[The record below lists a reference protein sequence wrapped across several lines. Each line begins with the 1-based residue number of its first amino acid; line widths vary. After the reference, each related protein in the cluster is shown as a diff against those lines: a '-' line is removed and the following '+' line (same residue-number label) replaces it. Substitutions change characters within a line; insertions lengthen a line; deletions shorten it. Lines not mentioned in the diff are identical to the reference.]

1 MKYVSVRDKMI
12 VGIIP
17 DASTAEI
24 LLNNLS
30 EADFNLADVSL
41 IMRDQE
47 LRDKIAKDVGP
58 LKGLRYDQISARL
71 VQAGLSATDAQSYQD
86 AVAQGR
92 VLAVMDAAPDLVEV
106 VREMFTDQS
115 GKSITEI

>member
-1 MKYVSVRDKMI
+1 MI

-41 IMRDQE
+41 IMRDQK
-47 LRDKIAKDVGP
+47 LRNKIAKDKGP
-58 LKGLRYDQISARL
+58 LKGLRYDQIAAHL
-71 VQAGLSATDAQSYQD
+71 TQAGLSAQEAQVYQD
-86 AVAQGR
+86 AVAQGK
-92 VLAVMDAAPDLVEV
+92 VLVAMNTAPDTTQAAK
-106 VREMFTDQS
+106 EMFADQS
-115 GKSITEI
+115 GESIQEVK

>member
-1 MKYVSVRDKMI
+1 MMDKMI

-41 IMRDQE
+41 IMSDQK
-47 LRDKIAKDVGP
+47 LRNKIAKDTGP
-58 LKGLRYDQISARL
+58 LKGVQSNQVSARL
-71 VQAGLSATDAQSYQD
+71 VQARLSAQDAQTYQN
-86 AVAQGR
+86 AVNQGK
-92 VLAVMDAAPDLVEV
+92 VLAAMKTAPDVTEAAK
-106 VREMFTDQS
+106 EMFADQS
-115 GKSITEI
+115 GESIKEV

>member
-1 MKYVSVRDKMI
+1 MI

-41 IMRDQE
+41 IMRDQK
-47 LRDKIAKDVGP
+47 LRNKIAKDKGP
-58 LKGLRYDQISARL
+58 LKGVHYDEISTHL
-71 VQAGLSATDAQSYQD
+71 TQAGLSAQEAQVYQD
-86 AVAQGR
+86 AVAQGK
-92 VLAVMDAAPDLVEV
+92 VLVAMNTAPDTTQAAK
-106 VREMFTDQS
+106 EMFADQS
-115 GKSITEI
+115 GESIQEVK